1 MTSLMDCLFL
11 CANKILCDAI
21 NYREDFSAENCELI
35 ELIDGETGELVKDV
49 GYKFYLLMQ
58 DNLKVILTFS
68 A

>member
-11 CANKILCDAI
+11 CANNILCDAI